1 MINDSTLLNS
11 NKSESSIP
19 SAQSPSIL
27 PLIPL
32 QEILHNRI
40 IHKKGE
46 MQKCHN
52 KACIYGQSM
61 DRDRNNPMGIG
72 ANTNSYKKNA
82 TSAEVTMVIGIPI
95 LLILST
101 IAISSSVFT
110 AQLVYSQGPP
120 ARQQQQGLN
129 DLIFQT
135 TNVTVDGINYP
146 IKYNITNGA
155 AKLVSTVAEKESVKL
170 IMTIAPTKDG
180 KLTIILPRNVTD
192 YKIAGGKDGM
202 FVVNINAKQTTNFQE
217 ISNNRTARELEINFG
232 KDDRVIEI
240 IGTQMGQGDIAT
252 VKEEEATDITS
263 PPLSPNTTNM
273 TENVRNNNASPAAG
287 GDNASQTGESI
298 VNQTG
303 EAAQTFVNQTASA
316 LGNVSGEVSELFGA
330 NK

>member
-1 MINDSTLLNS
+1 MN
-11 NKSESSIP
+11 ESSSSP
-19 SAQSPSIL
+19 AQSTIL
-27 PLIPL
+27 PLRSL
-32 QEILHNRI
+32 QETLHNKI
-40 IHKKGE
+40 IQKKGE
-46 MQKCHN
+46 MHKCHN

-82 TSAEVTMVIGIPI
+82 TSARAATMVISIPI
-95 LLILST
+95 LLILSA
-101 IAISSSVFT
+101 IVISSSVFT

-120 ARQQQQGLN
+120 ARQQQQQQQQQQDPN

-135 TNVTVDGINYP
+135 ANVTVDGISYP
-146 IKYNITNGA
+146 IKYNITDDA
-155 AKLVSTVAEKESVKL
+155 AELVSTVAEKESVKL

-217 ISNNRTARELEINFG
+217 ISNNRTARELEFNFG

-252 VKEEEATDITS
+252 VREEEEAATEITS
-263 PPLSPNTTNM
+263 LPPSPNTTNM
-273 TENVRNNNASPAAG
+273 TENVRNNASPTA

-303 EAAQTFVNQTASA
+303 QAAQTFVNKTASA

>member
-46 MQKCHN
+46 MHRCHN

-252 VKEEEATDITS
+252 VKEEATDITS
-263 PPLSPNTTNM
+263 PPLSPNTPNM

-298 VNQTG
+298 VSIRQ
-303 EAAQTFVNQTASA
+303 EKQRRY
-316 LGNVSGEVSELFGA
+316 L
-330 NK
+330 